1 MPAPAIRLATVDDVP
16 VICAQRRT
24 MFEDMG
30 ITPRVPHDE
39 SIPAFAAW
47 VTPRIASGEY
57 LGFLAER
64 AERVVAGAGLWFMT
78 WPPTPQGIAQRRGYV
93 LNVYTSPEAR
103 GQGLARRLIESI
115 LTRAAAEGVEV
126 VTLHASDAGRPLY
139 EAMSF
144 VATNEMRLI
153 LATEAQR

>member
-16 VICAQRRT
+16 VICAQRRA

-30 ITPRVPHDE
+30 IRPRVPHDQ

-57 LGFLAER
+57 LGFLTER
-64 AERVVAGAGLWFMT
+64 AGQVLAGAGLWLMP
-78 WPPTPQGIAQRRGYV
+78 WPPTPHGIAQRRGYV
-93 LNVYTSPEAR
+93 LNVYTSPAAR
-103 GQGLARRLIESI
+103 GRGLARGLMEST

-126 VTLHASDAGRPLY
+126 VTLHASEAGRPLY

-153 LATEAQR
+153 LTTEAQR